1 MIIQLS
7 ASLVQIFVSSR
18 DDGDI
23 VCQLANSPNVFIR
36 ACDSQNDI
44 ERFVHTKVTEAI
56 QMKRLLKGKVS
67 EELETRI
74 TDALV
79 DGAQGM

>member
-18 DDGDI
+18 DNDDI
-23 VCQLANSPNVFIR
+23 VCQLANSTNVFIR

-44 ERFVHTKVTEAI
+44 ERFVYTKVTEAI
-56 QMKRLLKGKVS
+56 QMKKLLQGKVS
-67 EELETRI
+67 EELENRI
-74 TDALV
+74 TNALI